1 VKRGTL
7 LQHLRKHGCYLKREG
22 RAHSLWSNPATGA
35 VEAVPRHMEISDLLA
50 RKICRNLSIPEIGKP
65 GAAA

>member
-1 VKRGTL
+1 MKRSTL

-22 RAHSLWSNPATGA
+22 RAHSLRSNPATGA

-50 RKICRNLSIPEIGKP
+50 GKICRNLSVPEIGKP
-65 GAAA
+65 GAAV